1 MSNIR
6 KSDVKNHLSPR
17 FRTRL
22 SLCQP
27 TSESDAAGLAR
38 EKPASAAPMGNG
50 PMENPL
56 NLPSTS
62 ARKSLTIVAHKGV
75 QD

>member
-17 FRTRL
+17 FRAKI

-27 TSESDAAGLAR
+27 KNEPDAAGLSQ
-38 EKPASAAPMGNG
+38 EKPAGADPMKNG
-50 PMENPL
+50 SMKNPL

-62 ARKSLTIVAHKGV
+62 ARKPLTIVTPKGV